1 VTVSTLVKYLLGNRD
16 AILRIANC
24 RGAVWVGLIFVLS
37 AGLAREYDGADLVH
51 DPVIALVPVA
61 ASLATSFLLYSLV
74 RIVVPSPKP
83 PEAPRPFWD
92 WYRKFLGLYWAT
104 APLAWLYSIP
114 VERFMT
120 PGNATRANF
129 LFLAIVSVWRVSLM
143 TRVIS
148 VLWNV
153 NPVAAFWTVMLF
165 ADSVAIAAVN
175 LIPHPVFDVMGGVR
189 LSERELFIQEAILVI
204 SVGAYLSWLV
214 WLVGTVMV
222 ASGEHFPEKREPQQ
236 PRPDELAMPS
246 GSPSPGLW
254 GTAIASVLI
263 WTPILPF
270 TQQEQINRRIVESQL
285 RHGQIAEAIAFL
297 SRHSRQDFP
306 PLWDPPPQLGYGED
320 KPSLIDVLSI
330 VASPGLS
337 PPFREIFSA
346 KLMTQFDR
354 YGVHSD
360 LSRAYGYEWEYRRN
374 FFRVLNVPDDELAR
388 FVSYLRAIPEG
399 PRIAYL
405 YRQEANDRLQSKAS
419 DDPHSEDEGKP
430 QPLTPRRKELLK
442 SLHALS
448 DDIAA
453 TRAKRK

>member
-1 VTVSTLVKYLLGNRD
+1 
-16 AILRIANC
+16 
-24 RGAVWVGLIFVLS
+24 
-37 AGLAREYDGADLVH
+37 
-51 DPVIALVPVA
+51 VA

-74 RIVVPSPKP
+74 RVVVPSPKS
-83 PEAPRPFWD
+83 PEAPRPFWV
-92 WYRKFLGLYWAT
+92 WYWKFLGLYWAT
-104 APLAWLYSIP
+104 APLAWIYAIP

-148 VLWNV
+148 VLWNM

-175 LIPHPVFDVMGGVR
+175 LVPHPVFDVMGGVR

-214 WLVGTVMV
+214 GLLGTAMV

-246 GSPSPGLW
+246 RSPSPGLW

-263 WTPILPF
+263 WAPILPF
-270 TQQEQINRRIVESQL
+270 TQPEQINRRIVESQL

-297 SRHSRQDFP
+297 SRHSRQGFP

-330 VASPGLS
+330 VASPDLS
-337 PPFREIFSA
+337 PPFRKIFAA
-346 KLMTQFDR
+346 KLMAQFDR
-354 YGVHSD
+354 FGQPYDYGWD
-360 LSRAYGYEWEYRRN
+360 YRRS

-388 FVSYLRAIPEG
+388 FVSYLQAIPEG
-399 PRIAYL
+399 PPIAYL
-405 YRQEANDRLQSKAS
+405 YRKEAEDKLQSKI
-419 DDPHSEDEGKP
+419 DDGSRSEDEGKP
-430 QPLTPRRKELLK
+430 QPLTARRKELLK

-448 DDIAA
+448 DHIAA
-453 TRAKRK
+453 ERAKQK